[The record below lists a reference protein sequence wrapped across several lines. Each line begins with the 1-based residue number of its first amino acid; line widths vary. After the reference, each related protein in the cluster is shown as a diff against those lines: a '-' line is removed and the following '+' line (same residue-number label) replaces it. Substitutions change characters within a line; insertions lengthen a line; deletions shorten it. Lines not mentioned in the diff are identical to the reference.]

1 MNVTITP
8 DSEANY
14 ILSSIA
20 SSKLKLKLDVALA
33 VESVPFRQALQY
45 YSLLGMQ
52 NDLLADKLLSLLRD
66 DAVSIAMTKAATLD
80 RICAMIDTEPVRVIK
95 PSKPDPI
102 IFDDPQP
109 SGSGSN
115 KEPQ

>member
-20 SSKLKLKLDVALA
+20 SSKLKLKL
-33 VESVPFRQALQY
+33 
-45 YSLLGMQ
+45 
-52 NDLLADKLLSLLRD
+52 
-66 DAVSIAMTKAATLD
+66 
-80 RICAMIDTEPVRVIK
+80 DTEPVRVIK